1 MFFVHRVLIN
11 ARRIAVTAY
20 YRFIYRDRFV
30 YGKHFKFRGNFK
42 LYIEPTG
49 CIEFGDNCFVN
60 NYFSATS
67 IKEIKIGND
76 CIFGEGVKI
85 YDHNHKYRE
94 KDAGIPIHSQGFTSK
109 EVSIGNNCWIA
120 SNVTILAGVHIGD
133 NCVIGANCLIYKDV
147 PTGSVIKHKEELL
160 GGGTMKPKV
169 SIIIPVY
176 KVEKFLNRCLD
187 SVLGQTLKEIEIIL
201 VDDGSPDNCGRI
213 CDEYAAKD
221 KRVIVIHKKNAGVSA
236 ARNSGLE
243 VASGEFVGFV
253 DSDDYV
259 AATMFEDMYRQAVL
273 ADAEMAMC
281 QFSITDGATD
291 QLVHRFSGDD
301 FNVLRFDNKK
311 AFELIADF
319 SCPVQVTVWNK
330 LFKRELIQNLRFDT
344 SKRMAEDLEFLM
356 RALFRSK
363 TVVYVPYALYAYYA
377 QREGAATFHADHS
390 IAWYLEQNSNI
401 TSIMDEVAQN
411 CASMKKLAIGYKCVN
426 GDLSI
431 ANAMVRAGKLDSEA
445 VKLAKKD
452 LKNNIWEIMTSELHA
467 VKKVQMLLF
476 IVSPA
481 LYMKVMKKKLVG

>member
-1 MFFVHRVLIN
+1 MKQLIT
-11 ARRIAVTAY
+11 IIVP
-20 YRFIYRDRFV
+20 IYKAEKYLD
-30 YGKHFKFRGNFK
+30 K
-42 LYIEPTG
+42 
-49 CIEFGDNCFVN
+49 CIESLVN
-60 NYFSATS
+60 
-67 IKEIKIGND
+67 
-76 CIFGEGVKI
+76 
-85 YDHNHKYRE
+85 
-94 KDAGIPIHSQGFTSK
+94 
-109 EVSIGNNCWIA
+109 
-120 SNVTILAGVHIGD
+120 
-133 NCVIGANCLIYKDV
+133 
-147 PTGSVIKHKEELL
+147 
-160 GGGTMKPKV
+160 
-169 SIIIPVY
+169 
-176 KVEKFLNRCLD
+176 
-187 SVLGQTLKEIEIIL
+187 QTYTNIEIIL
-201 VDDGSPDNCGRI
+201 VNDGSPDNCFSICEKWKRI
-213 CDEYAAKD
+213 DD
-221 KRVIVIHKKNAGVSA
+221 RIVVLNKENGGQSDARNAGMKIA
-236 ARNSGLE
+236 KGKY
-243 VASGEFVGFV
+243 FIFV

-281 QFSITDGATD
+281 QFAITDGATD

-330 LFKRELIQNLRFDT
+330 LFKRKLIQNLRFDT

-445 VKLAKKD
+445 MKLAKKD

>member
-1 MFFVHRVLIN
+1 
-11 ARRIAVTAY
+11 
-20 YRFIYRDRFV
+20 
-30 YGKHFKFRGNFK
+30 
-42 LYIEPTG
+42 
-49 CIEFGDNCFVN
+49 
-60 NYFSATS
+60 
-67 IKEIKIGND
+67 
-76 CIFGEGVKI
+76 
-85 YDHNHKYRE
+85 
-94 KDAGIPIHSQGFTSK
+94 
-109 EVSIGNNCWIA
+109 
-120 SNVTILAGVHIGD
+120 
-133 NCVIGANCLIYKDV
+133 
-147 PTGSVIKHKEELL
+147 
-160 GGGTMKPKV
+160 
-169 SIIIPVY
+169 
-176 KVEKFLNRCLD
+176 
-187 SVLGQTLKEIEIIL
+187 
-201 VDDGSPDNCGRI
+201 
-213 CDEYAAKD
+213 
-221 KRVIVIHKKNAGVSA
+221 
-236 ARNSGLE
+236 
-243 VASGEFVGFV
+243 
-253 DSDDYV
+253 
-259 AATMFEDMYRQAVL
+259 
-273 ADAEMAMC
+273 MC
-281 QFSITDGATD
+281 QFAITDGATD

-330 LFKRELIQNLRFDT
+330 LFRSELIQNLRFDT